1 MPVEDRTIDTSAL
14 RRAVAD
20 GDGWLQL
27 ADGLLDRLDPLGV
40 HVVLP
45 AGKIA
50 HDGDD
55 LVLVELLLCTS
66 DGSGEEPARVR
77 VPMPLDRFLALPTAY
92 VTIARFQ
99 ELVAAT
105 GDVVELWLAHEDGA
119 SVEDGDDA

>member
-1 MPVEDRTIDTSAL
+1 MPVEDRTIDTGGL
-14 RRAVAD
+14 RRAVAG

-27 ADGLLDRLDPLGV
+27 ADGLIDRLDPLGV

-55 LVLVELLLCTS
+55 LVLVELVLSTDDS
-66 DGSGEEPARVR
+66 DEPTRVR
-77 VPMPLDRFLALPTAY
+77 VPMPLDRFLSLPTAY
-92 VTIARFQ
+92 ATISRFQ

-105 GDVVELWLAHEDGA
+105 GDIVELWLANDDGA
-119 SVEDGDDA
+119 PVEEGDDA